1 MDLQQKI
8 EYVKNALASC
18 SSLVHASNIIGKIDK
33 ATENNLSAIQ
43 ILVSKYYEYLH
54 NSVELHGYTDDI
66 IRQRVELLNQ
76 YYTFYDNN
84 ETYNYNKMFKSRGK
98 LRPTILEE
106 FVYFLFK
113 DYLDELKTRYNDT
126 LDTLRIGSVK
136 AYTNLYFSPF
146 DLRNFLTDPS
156 VSINEKD
163 QDFAIYRTVNF
174 VVDEQER
181 DKREYVARIPVFAVE
196 AKTYLD
202 KTMLDGVIATAEKL
216 KTGNPYAR
224 FVVVAETYQVSTNVD
239 PSYSKIDQ
247 IYVLRK
253 CRKLTDDAPMIQ
265 DDVVIRLFSEAK
277 RHLESPWS
285 DVKSKLQ
292 HSGIII

>member
-1 MDLQQKI
+1 MELQQKI

-43 ILVSKYYEYLH
+43 VLVSKYYEYLC
-54 NSVELHGYTDDI
+54 NNMELHGYTDDI
-66 IRQRVELLNQ
+66 IRQRVDLLNQ

-84 ETYNYNKMFKSRGK
+84 ETYKYNKIFKSQGK

-106 FVYFLFK
+106 FLYFLFK
-113 DYLDELKTRYNDT
+113 DYLHELKVNHNDT
-126 LDTLRIGSVK
+126 LDILKIGSVK

-146 DLRNFLTDPS
+146 DLKNFLFDPS
-156 VSINEKD
+156 VSINVKD
-163 QDFAIYRTVNF
+163 QDFAIYRKVNF
-174 VVDEQER
+174 VVDEKER
-181 DKREYVARIPVFAVE
+181 DRREYTAQIPVFAVE

-202 KTMLDGVIATAEKL
+202 KTMLEGVIATAEKI
-216 KTGNPYAR
+216 KTGNPYTR
-224 FVVVAETYQVSTNVD
+224 FVVVTETYQVSTDVD

-253 CRKLTDDAPMIQ
+253 CGKPDNNVPLIQ
-265 DDVVIRLFSEAK
+265 EDVVFRLFNDAK
-277 RHLESPWS
+277 RHLESKWS
-285 DVKSKLQ
+285 DVKNKL
-292 HSGIII
+292 HDEGIIL

>member
-1 MDLQQKI
+1 MELQQKI
-8 EYVKNALASC
+8 EFVKNAFAAHP
-18 SSLVHASNIIGKIDK
+18 SLVHASNIIGKIEKETGCKRD
-33 ATENNLSAIQ
+33 AILSLA
-43 ILVSKYYEYLH
+43 SSYADYLQASL
-54 NSVELHGYTDDI
+54 NLHGYTDET
-66 IRQRVELLNQ
+66 IRQRVASLNR
-76 YYTFYDNN
+76 YYTFYDHN
-84 ETYNYNKMFKSRGK
+84 EAYDYNSMFKSRGK

-224 FVVVAETYQVSTNVD
+224 FVVVAETYQVSANVD